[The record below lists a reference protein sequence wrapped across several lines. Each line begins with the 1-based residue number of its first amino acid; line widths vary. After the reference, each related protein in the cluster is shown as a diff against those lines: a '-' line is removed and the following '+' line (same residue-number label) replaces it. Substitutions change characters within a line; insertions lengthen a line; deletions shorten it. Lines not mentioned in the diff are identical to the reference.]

1 MENSKLMR
9 TGNSMGQ
16 SKYIEPFG
24 KYFIDKNKDRLNGL
38 NNTTGATNISSKD
51 SDRYLVNVSK
61 LQRLNNSHTAGNNER
76 HSMINRTL
84 SSCISN

>member
-1 MENSKLMR
+1 MK
-9 TGNSMGQ
+9 TGNTLGQ

-24 KYFIDKNKDRLNGL
+24 KYFIDKNKDRLNGF
-38 NNTTGATNISSKD
+38 NNTTGTTNISAKD

-61 LQRLNNSHTAGNNER
+61 LQRMNNSHTAGTNER

-84 SSCISN
+84 SSCVSNE

>member
-1 MENSKLMR
+1 MR

-38 NNTTGATNISSKD
+38 NNTTGATNISGKD